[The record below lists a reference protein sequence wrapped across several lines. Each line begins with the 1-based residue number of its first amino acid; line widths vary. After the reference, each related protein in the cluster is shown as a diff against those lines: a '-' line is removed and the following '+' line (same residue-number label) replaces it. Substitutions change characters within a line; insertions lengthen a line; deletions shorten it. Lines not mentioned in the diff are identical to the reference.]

1 MMMGGW
7 GNGYTTG
14 CASRPRRVV
23 HRPDARGDALL
34 GLDRPDV
41 EQYFHRPDLA
51 NSGWQVEIPLQQL
64 TTGYHYL
71 EIWSVAR
78 EGTARLLLEHHFQ
91 CLPPRP

>member
-7 GNGYTTG
+7 ATDIQQG
-14 CASRPRRVV
+14 APAARVELYIDRMHV
-23 HRPDARGDALL
+23 GDALL